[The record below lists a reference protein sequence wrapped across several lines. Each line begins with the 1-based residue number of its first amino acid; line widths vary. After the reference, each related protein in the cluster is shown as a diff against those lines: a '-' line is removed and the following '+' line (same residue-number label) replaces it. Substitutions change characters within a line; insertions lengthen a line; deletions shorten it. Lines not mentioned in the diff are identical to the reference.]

1 MCETYIYWSKCKRGS
16 DTLMPVGVLVAIN
29 NRSARAHTSVNEMGA
44 MVAVQNYLLIPPYD
58 LVERQMYNDPAF
70 HSYRFF
76 Y

>member
-1 MCETYIYWSKCKRGS
+1 
-16 DTLMPVGVLVAIN
+16 MPVDVLGAIN

-58 LVERQMYNDPAF
+58 LVERQMYNDPTL
-70 HSYRFF
+70 HSYRLF